1 MDEDPIPLLVSF
13 AVGGATVVDPTR
25 RIAISGAVDHATVV
39 EIEKESMSI
48 LRRRPLDSA
57 LRFLCRDDLA
67 LVLDDR
73 IAGGDVGER
82 ENASTMDQ
90 RGPNCNATHGVF
102 SQGSSRRNAR
112 GCATTGIIAHHC
124 MPGRQDMPAPTRRT
138 KLKRK
143 PARGTLVRYQD
154 RIAEVMGEARGQR
167 VMIRSIHPDG
177 QERRTA
183 VKWVNLVPLETQL
196 F

>member
-1 MDEDPIPLLVSF
+1 M
-13 AVGGATVVDPTR
+13 
-25 RIAISGAVDHATVV
+25 AI
-39 EIEKESMSI
+39 
-48 LRRRPLDSA
+48 
-57 LRFLCRDDLA
+57 
-67 LVLDDR
+67 
-73 IAGGDVGER
+73 
-82 ENASTMDQ
+82 
-90 RGPNCNATHGVF
+90 
-102 SQGSSRRNAR
+102 
-112 GCATTGIIAHHC
+112 
-124 MPGRQDMPAPTRRT
+124 RQDMPASTRRT